1 MAILDN
7 LGKAMLK
14 LFGSSSDRYVKKRA
28 DFLAK
33 AAELESYY
41 GTLTDAELKAKTSE
55 FKEII
60 NGNLEKTLDRPLRTI
75 LKEIPTLT
83 EADRT
88 PAKKVLAEKLKTA
101 CDGILVEAFAAVREA
116 SDRQLGIRN
125 IFNPEL
131 EFDISTLSA
140 DMQAVYYT
148 AKDAIS
154 NGTSVYDLELPPQLY
169 AEVRA
174 KYPATERPPFRF
186 RHFDVQLIGG
196 SVLYEG
202 QIAEMAT
209 GEGKTL
215 GATLAAYI
223 VALSGRKVHVITVN
237 DYLAQRDCDWMKP
250 VYNALDLTVG
260 AIQSDMDTAGD
271 TRREMYECNITYGT
285 NNEFGFDYLR
295 DNMKTRYID
304 QVQGPL
310 DFTIVDEVDS
320 ILIDEARTPLII
332 SGPAQDDT
340 NRYKKAD
347 MIAREIMKLQAPYSK
362 VEDQISKLKM
372 NAANAAGELSDAKKN
387 KDKDRESAASHAIK
401 DCQNQIEQLEG
412 QLEGMIQYY
421 EVEYD
426 RHSVQ
431 LTHEGIGA
439 AQDIAGIGSFYVGS
453 NMEWPH
459 LMEQALRAHNT
470 FEKEKDYVVQD
481 NQVIIVDEFTGR
493 LMQGRQWSDGLHQ
506 AVEAK
511 EGVTIKQ
518 ESQTLATITLQ
529 NFFKMYQQLSGMTG
543 TAMTEVDEFMNIYHL
558 GVVAI
563 PTNRP
568 IIRDDRDDMVYKTVP
583 EKYNAIVEEIFN
595 VSKAGQPVLVG
606 TTSIEKNESL
616 SAALTKRYGL
626 AHEVLNAKQHEREA
640 SIVTKAGQQH
650 KSRNGE
656 MWGNVTIATNMAG
669 RGTDIKVPKESMDKG
684 GLYVLGTERHEARRI
699 DNQLRG
705 RTGRQGDRG
714 VSQFFLSF
722 QDDLMRI
729 FAPDW
734 IVKAFERLGWEEGEP
749 ITEKRIT
756 KYVEKA
762 QKKVEQRNFEARK
775 SLLEYDEVMDYQ
787 RQVFY
792 TRRQRILEGF
802 GIEADIWEM
811 IDDII
816 AERTDEILDKEYPYA
831 CISEWARNAFGLD
844 MEIERLRN
852 ASSKSLPSLLQ
863 NHTENNAEQDIAI
876 TIGEYMQKEL
886 EEEHW
891 DLQGLSQ
898 WARSRYDVNIS
909 ASQLKGLSITDA
921 KIKITEAALN
931 NIRKLDFSK
940 TMSFLEP
947 EYAAGTLTDWVNN
960 KFELDVKPESI
971 TNKKTDDVFD
981 LLGQA
986 ARERYRQREVEYPV
1000 DFILSI
1006 AAHRHQQGSNYAAK
1020 EVVDWV
1026 YRKYQVIWQI
1036 EDIHSLDYDKLRD
1049 KLIGFVKS
1057 RGEGAIDLEVETLAS
1072 EYGSADEAGLAKLAM
1087 ILSARFNQ
1095 DIKPW
1100 QITEAGSIK
1109 EFISKTAD
1117 TYLREELTELERYV
1131 LLQIYDS
1138 TWKEH
1143 LYAMDHLKSGI
1154 GLRGLAERDPKM
1166 EYKREGYR
1174 MFQEML
1180 SSIRDK
1186 VTDMI
1191 FKARLGGEE
1200 ERRSVW
1206 NISSAA
1212 HDEFTMFNQQ
1222 QQAAQQPQGQSQGM
1236 PKTVKN
1242 DGPRVGR
1249 NDPCPCGS
1257 GKKYKKCCGLG
1268 E

>member
-1 MAILDN
+1 MAILEN
-7 LGKAMLK
+7 LGKAMMK
-14 LFGSSSDRYVKKRA
+14 VFGSSSDRYVKKRA
-28 DFLAK
+28 EFLNK
-33 AAELESYY
+33 VSQLEEVYSTY
-41 GTLTDAELKAKTSE
+41 TDQQLKEVTTELKSKI
-55 FKEII
+55 KEIQKSI
-60 NGNLEKTLDRPLRTI
+60 LDRPLRDI
-75 LKEIPTLT
+75 LRELPTLT

-88 PAKKVLAEKLKTA
+88 PAKKALSEKLKQS
-101 CDGILVEAFAAVREA
+101 CDGVLAEAFAAVREA
-116 SDRQLGIRN
+116 SDRHLGIRN
-125 IFNPEL
+125 IFNNTL
-131 EFDISTLSA
+131 KFDTSVLSA
-140 DMQAVYYT
+140 EMLNVFNQAQDQVCQGV
-148 AKDAIS
+148 DPNEI
-154 NGTSVYDLELPPQLY
+154 ELPPQLY

-186 RHFDVQLIGG
+186 RHFDVQMVGG

-215 GATLAAYI
+215 AATLAAYI

-237 DYLAQRDCDWMKP
+237 DYLAQRDCDWMRP
-250 VYNALDLTVG
+250 VYGALGLTVG
-260 AIQSDMDTAGD
+260 AIQSDMDTAGMV
-271 TRREMYECNITYGT
+271 RREMYSCDITYGT

-295 DNMKTRYID
+295 DNMKTRYFD

-310 DFTIVDEVDS
+310 DYTIVDEVDS

-332 SGPAQDDT
+332 SGPARDDSS
-340 NRYKKAD
+340 RYRKAD
-347 MIAREIMKLQAPYSK
+347 QVAREIIKLQSPYTK
-362 VEDQISKLKM
+362 IENQISQLKM
-372 NAANAAGELSDAKKN
+372 DAANAAGELSDAKKH
-387 KDKDRESAASHAIK
+387 KDKERETAAHQAIK
-401 DCQNQIEQLEG
+401 DIEAKSAELTRKLDEQ
-412 QLEGMIQYY
+412 IQYY

-439 AQDIAGIGSFYVGS
+439 AQDISGIGSFYVGS

-459 LMEQALRAHNT
+459 LMEQALRAHIT

-543 TAMTEVDEFMNIYHL
+543 TAMTEADEFQNIYNM

-568 IIRDDRDDMVYKTVP
+568 IIRDDRDDLVYKTVP
-583 EKYNAIVEEIFN
+583 EKFNAIVDELFN

-606 TTSIEKNESL
+606 TISIEKNEAL

-626 AHEVLNAKQHEREA
+626 QHEVLNAKQHAREA
-640 SIVTKAGQQH
+640 SIIVKAGQQH
-650 KSRNGE
+650 KGRNGE
-656 MWGNVTIATNMAG
+656 MWGNITIATNMAG
-669 RGTDIKVPKESMDKG
+669 RGTDIKVPAESMDRG

-705 RTGRQGDRG
+705 RTGRQGDKG
-714 VSQFFLSF
+714 ASQFFLSF

-734 IVKAFERLGWEEGEP
+734 IVKAFERLGWQEGEP

-802 GIEADIWEM
+802 GIEADIWDM

-816 AERTDEILDKEYPYA
+816 TERTYEILDKDYA
-831 CISEWARNAFGLD
+831 YSCISEWARSAFAID
-844 MEIERLRN
+844 MEIDKLKSVN
-852 ASSKSLPSLLQ
+852 TKSLPSLLR

-876 TIGEYMQKEL
+876 TIGEYMQIDL
-886 EEEHW
+886 EQKDW
-891 DLQGLSQ
+891 DLAGLSQ
-898 WARSRYDVNIS
+898 WAMSKYNVNIS
-909 ASQLKGLSITDA
+909 PSQFRTMTIAQAKEKITAEALENISQLDFAKTDKFLS
-921 KIKITEAALN
+921 
-931 NIRKLDFSK
+931 
-940 TMSFLEP
+940 P
-947 EYAAGTLTDWVNN
+947 EYAAETLTDWVNQ
-960 KFELDVKPESI
+960 KFELATKPEDISGKKPEEVVSI
-971 TNKKTDDVFD
+971 
-981 LLGQA
+981 LGQA
-986 ARERYRQREVEYPV
+986 AREKYHQREIEYPV
-1000 DFILSI
+1000 DFILSM
-1006 AAHRHQQGSNYAAK
+1006 AAHRHQAGSSYAAK

-1026 YRKYQVIWQI
+1026 YRKYRVIWNI
-1036 EDIHSLDYDKLRD
+1036 EEIQTLGYDQLRT
-1049 KLIGFVKS
+1049 KLIDLVQSKGH
-1057 RGEGAIDLEVETLAS
+1057 GAVELETKTIADQVQD
-1072 EYGSADEAGLAKLAM
+1072 DEAGIESLAAL
-1087 ILSARFNQ
+1087 LSGRFNQ
-1095 DIKPW
+1095 EIKPW
-1100 QITEAGSIK
+1100 QISAAVSVNG
-1109 EFISKTAD
+1109 FIEQTASK
-1117 TYLREELTELERYV
+1117 YLREELTELERYV

-1138 TWKEH
+1138 TWKDH

-1222 QQAAQQPQGQSQGM
+1222 QQAAQAPQEKPAM
-1236 PKTVKN
+1236 PKTVQN
-1242 DGPRVGR
+1242 DGPKVGR

-1257 GKKYKKCCGLG
+1257 GQKYKKCCGKNM